1 MNTNIGKETRQKQIK
16 AWLQAVR
23 KNTDLLLAFPVEPV
37 ENEAVATFRQSVAD
51 KIGWLSEYLA
61 TNEWNFFAEQNIG
74 SPLTI
79 QIDAERAEEPHDEVA
94 DAERAAAMDAATEAE
109 AADFVP
115 QGEKPKK
122 TRRRRKHAP
131 SADGPESGVSMAEI
145 EAAEEAA
152 PAQAKQEAEA

>member
-1 MNTNIGKETRQKQIK
+1 MNTNIGKETRKKQIN
-16 AWLQAVR
+16 AWLQAVL
-23 KNTDLLLAFPVEPV
+23 KNTDLLLAFPIEPV
-37 ENEAVATFRQSVAD
+37 ENEAMAEFRKSVAE

-61 TNEWNFFAEQNIG
+61 TNEWNFFADQDIG

-79 QIDAERAEEPHDEVA
+79 QIDSERAEEPHDEAA

-115 QGEKPKK
+115 QDEKQKK
-122 TRRRRKHAP
+122 TRRRRKPAP
-131 SADGPESGVSMAEI
+131 FDFESGVSMAEI

-152 PAQAKQEAEA
+152 LAQEKQEAEA

>member
-1 MNTNIGKETRQKQIK
+1 MNTNIGKETRQKQIN
-16 AWLQAVR
+16 AWLQAVL

-37 ENEAVATFRQSVAD
+37 ENEAVAEFRKSVAD

-61 TNEWNFFAEQNIG
+61 TNEWNFFAEQDIG

-79 QIDAERAEEPHDEVA
+79 RIDAERAEEPHDEVA

-109 AADFVP
+109 AAAFVP
-115 QGEKPKK
+115 RDEKPKK
-122 TRRRRKHAP
+122 TRRRLTPAP

-152 PAQAKQEAEA
+152 LAQAEQEAEA

>member
-1 MNTNIGKETRQKQIK
+1 MNTNIGKETRQKQIN
-16 AWLQAVR
+16 AWLQAVL

-37 ENEAVATFRQSVAD
+37 ENEAVAEFRKSVAD

-61 TNEWNFFAEQNIG
+61 TNEWNFFAEQDIG

-115 QGEKPKK
+115 QEEKPKK
-122 TRRRRKHAP
+122 TRRRRKPAP
-131 SADGPESGVSMAEI
+131 FDFESGVSMAEI

-152 PAQAKQEAEA
+152 LAQAEQEAEA

>member
-1 MNTNIGKETRQKQIK
+1 MNTNIGKETRQKQIN
-16 AWLQAVR
+16 AWLQAVL
-23 KNTDLLLAFPVEPV
+23 KNTDLLLAFPIEPV
-37 ENEAVATFRQSVAD
+37 ENEAMAEFRKSVAD

-61 TNEWNFFAEQNIG
+61 TNEWNFFAEQDIG

-115 QGEKPKK
+115 QEEKPKK
-122 TRRRRKHAP
+122 TRKRRKPAP
-131 SADGPESGVSMAEI
+131 FDFESGVSMAEI

-152 PAQAKQEAEA
+152 LAQAEQEAEA

>member
-1 MNTNIGKETRQKQIK
+1 MNTNIGKETRQKQIN
-16 AWLQAVR
+16 AWLQAVL

-37 ENEAVATFRQSVAD
+37 ENEAVAEFRKSVAD

-61 TNEWNFFAEQNIG
+61 TNEWNFFAEQDIG

-115 QGEKPKK
+115 QEEKPKK
-122 TRRRRKHAP
+122 TRKRRKPAP
-131 SADGPESGVSMAEI
+131 FDFESGVSMAEI

-152 PAQAKQEAEA
+152 LAQAEQEAEA